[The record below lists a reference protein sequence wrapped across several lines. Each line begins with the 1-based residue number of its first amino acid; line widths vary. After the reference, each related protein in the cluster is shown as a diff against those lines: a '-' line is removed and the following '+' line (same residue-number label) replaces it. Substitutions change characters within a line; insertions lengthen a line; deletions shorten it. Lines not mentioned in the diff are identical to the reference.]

1 MTLRS
6 SGDTWGITAQQSN
19 QRYTDLIK
27 TKPNTIL
34 ALNHEVHQQTACVLL
49 ASWSIHVSELI
60 HTFVDSTARLSFR
73 SRSRLWRMLDTV
85 SLPWPNALENL
96 RINGRLHP
104 KLAMYASCS
113 LNSSLH
119 CILLT
124 RSTECPGH
132 MDMCRKALNRLQPV
146 TSIRKRNWHG
156 EHLYTRPSELS
167 TLPCTHSSILHNG
180 YPTTRA

>member
-60 HTFVDSTARLSFR
+60 HTFVESTARLSFR

-119 CILLT
+119 CIPSDSFNWMSRPHGHVPESPESVATSKLNTQTKMT
-124 RSTECPGH
+124 RRVLIHSP
-132 MDMCRKALNRLQPV
+132 
-146 TSIRKRNWHG
+146 IR
-156 EHLYTRPSELS
+156 
-167 TLPCTHSSILHNG
+167 
-180 YPTTRA
+180 A